1 MKQKKILAAL
11 FAAFFIMLF
20 PSNANASM
28 TVGILKDN
36 APYSTFY
43 HRKAR
48 GLEPE
53 LAKKMTDDSVI
64 FKAYD
69 TRRPVQAIRRQ
80 KENDQK
86 ACE

>member
-36 APYSTFY
+36 SPYSTFY

-53 LAKKMTDDSVI
+53 LAKK
-64 FKAYD
+64 
-69 TRRPVQAIRRQ
+69 
-80 KENDQK
+80 
-86 ACE
+86 